1 MCKGKA
7 ELNIEIKPSTFT
19 PTLGAHGLFVKIGT
33 FPQTTYAGITRIR
46 FKGLC
51 FQQISASRRPCFHV
65 RFQYSRSPPKV
76 KPPAVYRPA
85 GAHILEQA
93 HFGGREQS

>member
-1 MCKGKA
+1 MRIPLLITIVHKNKMR
-7 ELNIEIKPSTFT
+7 LLFWQ
-19 PTLGAHGLFVKIGT
+19 AHGLFVKIGT

-85 GAHILEQA
+85 GSHILEQA

>member
-1 MCKGKA
+1 MR
-7 ELNIEIKPSTFT
+7 LLFWQ
-19 PTLGAHGLFVKIGT
+19 AHGLFVKIGT

-76 KPPAVYRPA
+76 KPRRYIDPPGHIFWNKHTLA
-85 GAHILEQA
+85 GGSSHE
-93 HFGGREQS
+93 R

>member
-1 MCKGKA
+1 MRIPLLITIVHKNKMR
-7 ELNIEIKPSTFT
+7 LLFWQ
-19 PTLGAHGLFVKIGT
+19 AHGLFVKIGT

-65 RFQYSRSPPKV
+65 RFQYSRSASKV
-76 KPPAVYRPA
+76 KPPAAYRA
-85 GAHILEQA
+85 SRTHILEQA